1 VAWALGFSPSEISII
16 AGKHVLDP
24 MEAANSVLSQWM
36 GRDTE
41 QSWAKLISVLVDASD
56 DLKVVANDLQFALTH
71 QV

>member
-1 VAWALGFSPSEISII
+1 MARALGFSPSEISII
-16 AGKHVLDP
+16 AKTHVQEP

-41 QSWAKLISVLVDASD
+41 QSWTKLISALVDASD
-56 DLKVVANDLQFALTH
+56 DLKVVSSDLQFALIH